1 VKEEEE
7 EGAAGK
13 GDSLVFSTTAEF
25 CRNLPNARPAK
36 RSVADTAKR
45 AREEAAEDESVVDA
59 RHARAKPAG
68 GSKQSGPPPPPLSY

>member
-1 VKEEEE
+1 MKEEEE